1 MKILFVCENYL
12 PHLGGAEVVFKN
24 LAEGFVKLGHE
35 VSLITHRIKGTKR
48 YELMGG
54 VKVYRV
60 NCFRSRYFFSFLAIP
75 KVLKLAKKADV
86 IQTTSFNGAPPAW
99 LAAKLIKKPVVITVH
114 ENWINKWSKVTDLSK
129 ISCFIHN
136 CLEKMIYTLNYDR
149 YICVSQATRNDI
161 IKDVIKNKASEKKA
175 ITIYNGLDYRLW
187 NPDNFDGNKVR
198 EQLDIK
204 DRFVCFS
211 WGRPGMSKGFE
222 YLIEAL
228 PEISAQIPNSILLL
242 MLGSIETHRQRYEK
256 LLQLIKK
263 LAQRHQL
270 ENRIKI
276 IPSVPYEQ
284 LGSFIAAADC
294 AIVPSVSEG
303 FGYSAIE
310 ACTMNIPLVSTNV
323 GSLPEVVSG
332 KFVLV
337 NSKNPDALAEG
348 VIKIKEKKYTST
360 PLKKFTWERA
370 IQEYLN
376 VYGELQRDVK

>member
-12 PHLGGAEVVFKN
+12 PHIGGAEVVFKN

-35 VSLITHRIKGTKR
+35 VFLVTHRIKDTKK
-48 YELMGG
+48 YELMNG

-60 NCFRSRYFFSFLAIP
+60 NCFKSRYLFSLLAIP

-99 LAAKLIKKPVVITVH
+99 LAAKLTKKPVVITVH
-114 ENWINKWSKVTDLSK
+114 ENWINKWNKVTDLSK

-136 CLEKMIYTLNYDR
+136 CLEKIIYTLKYDR
-149 YICVSQATRNDI
+149 YICVSNATRKDI
-161 IKDVIKNKASEKKA
+161 INDVIKNKASEKKA
-175 ITIYNGLDYRLW
+175 ITIYNGLDYQLW
-187 NPDNFDGNKVR
+187 NLDNFNGKKIR
-198 EQLDIK
+198 EELNLK
-204 DRFVCFS
+204 DKFVCFS

-222 YLIEAL
+222 YLIEAM
-228 PEISAQIPNSILLL
+228 PKISTQIPNSILLL
-242 MLGSIETHRQRYEK
+242 MLGSKETHQQRYEK
-256 LLQLIKK
+256 LLQLINKLTKK
-263 LAQRHQL
+263 HKL

-310 ACTMNIPLVSTNV
+310 ACTMNIPLVAANV
-323 GSLPEVVSG
+323 GSIPEVVSG
-332 KFVLV
+332 RFVLV
-337 NSKNPDALAEG
+337 NSKDSNAIAEG
-348 VIKIKEKKYTST
+348 VVKIKEKNYTST
-360 PLKKFTWERA
+360 PLKRFTWERA
-370 IQEYLN
+370 IQEYLD

>member
-35 VSLITHRIKGTKR
+35 VFLVTHRIKDTKK
-48 YELMGG
+48 YELMNG
-54 VKVYRV
+54 VKVYRI
-60 NCFRSRYFFSFLAIP
+60 NCFKSRYLFSFLAIP

-99 LAAKLIKKPVVITVH
+99 LASRLIKKPVVITVH
-114 ENWINKWSKVTDLSK
+114 ENWINKWDKVTDLSK
-129 ISCFIHN
+129 LSCFIHN
-136 CLEKMIYTLNYDR
+136 LLEKRIYALKYDK
-149 YICVSQATRNDI
+149 YICVSNATRNDI
-161 IKDVIKNKASEKKA
+161 INDVIKNKASEKKA
-175 ITIYNGLDYRLW
+175 VTIYNGLDYQLW
-187 NPDNFDGNKVR
+187 NPNRFDGEKVR
-198 EQLDIK
+198 EQLNLK
-204 DRFVCFS
+204 DKFVCFS

-222 YLIEAL
+222 YLIEAM
-228 PEISAQIPNSILLL
+228 PKISAQIPNSILLL
-242 MLGSIETHRQRYEK
+242 MLGSKETHQQRYEK
-256 LLQLIKK
+256 LLSLIRKHK
-263 LAQRHQL
+263 L
-270 ENRIKI
+270 NDKIKI

-284 LGSFIAAADC
+284 LGNFIAAADC

-310 ACTMNIPLVSTNV
+310 ACTMNIPLVATNV

-348 VIKIKEKKYTST
+348 VLKIKEKNYTST
-360 PLKKFTWERA
+360 TLKKLNWERA
-370 IQEYLN
+370 IQEYLRI
-376 VYGELQRDVK
+376 YQELV